1 MIHYPT
7 LSPIKQKQKAINAF
21 KGYNHNLRIGDG
33 EFYDDMNVVSD
44 DYPVLSVRKKR
55 DTTNFTKPGTLL
67 GISYFN
73 DWLIQ
78 ICSVNVLDIKRLY
91 VYATGENADF
101 YVDMGIID
109 AADTA
114 KRTVLRFGG
123 YILIFPDRKWVDMAK
138 GFLLYRPHGD
148 IDQVTE
154 IAVTEASPITYSV
167 CDIEGNDY
175 IDIETTLPVNPE
187 NGDLWIDTEAV
198 PHVLKKYSVS
208 LKTWEVLSTYI
219 KIQYPGISSG
229 FEKGDSVN
237 IDGSTVIKKGDYP
250 IWAIKKD
257 TDDPSNDYIVITGIT
272 DEETTQTQGTVT
284 VSRKM
289 PQFDYMTVA
298 GNRVWGCRYKY
309 VLDSQSVVARVNE
322 IWASKLGDFKNWY
335 YYAGTSMDSYTVS
348 LGQDEEFTGA
358 ITLNDKPVFF
368 REHCIHTIY
377 GDYPSNYTLETVTGT
392 GVQAGCDKT
401 LATHNGYA
409 YYLSKDGIYAF
420 NGSYPAKLYDAFGS
434 DKFTDPACGVFSY
447 NKYYLTCTKD
457 GQPYMFVHD
466 TDTGILHRE
475 NMPQVE
481 QMVVVDD
488 DIFYLTGNDVYS
500 TRYRENSTEYVE
512 WYAESGMIDLYMAEK
527 KYVSQI
533 HIRMALAP
541 QSTCRIRVQYD
552 SSREW
557 ERAAELIGTKL
568 TSFTIPLRM
577 KRADHVR
584 IRLEGTGEA
593 HIYSLTKTFSAGSDR
608 A

>member
-1 MIHYPT
+1 MIHYPS

-55 DTTNFTKPGTLL
+55 DSYRHNAEPLIGRYYPTQGITVYEDTLL
-67 GISYFN
+67 
-73 DWLIQ
+73 Q
-78 ICSVNVLDIKRLY
+78 LY
-91 VYATGENADF
+91 VHKPLLNDHLYLSYDYTQSLARMDLGETSYDE
-101 YVDMGIID
+101 
-109 AADTA
+109 
-114 KRTVLRFGG
+114 TVYRQVIKFGS
-123 YILIFPDRKWVDMAK
+123 YILIFPDRIWVNLATD
-138 GFLLYRPHGD
+138 GDLFHHFDHGN
-148 IDQVTE
+148 IDRIVYFNPSDENPVTY
-154 IAVTEASPITYSV
+154 AL
-167 CDIEGNDY
+167 CDIEGNEY
-175 IDIETTLPVNPE
+175 TNIETELPENPE
-187 NGDLWIDTEAV
+187 NGDLWIDTSST
-198 PHVLKKYSVS
+198 PHVLKKYSLS
-208 LKTWEVLSTYI
+208 AEIWETISTYV
-219 KIQYPGISSG
+219 KITAEGLNA
-229 FEKGDSVN
+229 FEKGDSVHLMA
-237 IDGSTVIKKGDYP
+237 GPLPEAYYP
-250 IWAIKKD
+250 IWATGID
-257 TDDPSNDYIVITGIT
+257 GDNPYIVVTEII
-272 DEETTQTQGTVT
+272 DEPATQTDGYFQADV
-284 VSRKM
+284 KM
-289 PQFDYMTVA
+289 PNLDYMTVA
-298 GNRVWGCRYKY
+298 GNRLWGCRYGQGR
-309 VLDSQSVVARVNE
+309 SEINE
-322 IWASKLGDFKNWY
+322 IQASKLGDFRNWN
-335 YYAGTSMDSYTVS
+335 YYAGTSVDSYTVS

-392 GVQAGCDKT
+392 GVQTGCNKT

-409 YYLSKDGIYAF
+409 YYLSKDGIYVF
-420 NGSYPAKLYDAFGS
+420 NGSYPAKLYDAFGR
-434 DKFTDPACGVFSY
+434 DKFTAPACGVFSY

-466 TDTGILHRE
+466 TGTGILHRE

-500 TRYRENSTEYVE
+500 TRYRENSTEDVE

-557 ERAAELIGTKL
+557 ERVAELIGTKL

-593 HIYSLTKTFSAGSDR
+593 HIYSLTKTFSAGSDT

>member
-7 LSPIKQKQKAINAF
+7 LSPIKQKQKAVNAF

-55 DTTNFTKPGTLL
+55 DSYRHNAEPLIGRYYPTQGITVYEDTLL
-67 GISYFN
+67 
-73 DWLIQ
+73 Q
-78 ICSVNVLDIKRLY
+78 LY
-91 VYATGENADF
+91 VDKPLLNDHLYLSYDYTQSLARMDLGETSYDE
-101 YVDMGIID
+101 
-109 AADTA
+109 
-114 KRTVLRFGG
+114 TVYRQVIKFGSF
-123 YILIFPDRKWVDMAK
+123 ILIFPDRIWVNLATD
-138 GFLLYRPHGD
+138 GDLFHHFDHGNIDRSVYFNPSAENPVTYALCD
-148 IDQVTE
+148 ID
-154 IAVTEASPITYSV
+154 
-167 CDIEGNDY
+167 GNEY
-175 IDIETTLPVNPE
+175 TDIETELPANPE
-187 NGDLWIDTEAV
+187 NGALWIDTSV
-198 PHVLKKYSVS
+198 TPHVLKKYSA
-208 LKTWEVLSTYI
+208 TIEIWETISTYV
-219 KIQYPGISSG
+219 KITAAGIVV
-229 FEKGDSVN
+229 FEKGDSVHLQTG
-237 IDGSTVIKKGDYP
+237 ILPETDYP
-250 IWAIKKD
+250 VWAAGVNGDKNYIVVTGIID
-257 TDDPSNDYIVITGIT
+257 EPVTQTDDFFAAYV
-272 DEETTQTQGTVT
+272 
-284 VSRKM
+284 KM
-289 PQFDYMTVA
+289 PDFDYMTVA
-298 GNRVWGCRYKY
+298 GNRLWGCRYGKGRNE
-309 VLDSQSVVARVNE
+309 LNE
-322 IWASKLGDFKNWY
+322 ISASKLGDFKNWN

-377 GDYPSNYTLETVTGT
+377 GDYPSNYALETVTGT
-392 GVQAGCDKT
+392 GVQAGCNKT

-420 NGSYPAKLYDAFGS
+420 NGSYPAKLYDAFGR
-434 DKFTDPACGVFSY
+434 DKFTAPACGVFSY

-481 QMVVVDD
+481 QLVVVDD

-500 TRYRENSTEYVE
+500 TRYIENSTEDVK

-557 ERAAELIGTKL
+557 EIVAELIGTKL
-568 TSFTIPLRM
+568 TSFTIPLRL

-584 IRLEGTGEA
+584 IRLEGAGEA
-593 HIYSLTKTFSAGSDR
+593 HIYSLTKTFSAGSDT